1 MRPIPVSGSEWS
13 GNPKPIQF
21 VLRQYVQGSYI
32 TDFSNVACLSRQ
44 MLIIPVEILK
54 LFTNIS
60 GEKETEDAAFQNQ
73 ELLFGS

>member
-1 MRPIPVSGSEWS
+1 
-13 GNPKPIQF
+13 
-21 VLRQYVQGSYI
+21 
-32 TDFSNVACLSRQ
+32 